1 MDGFSTQTV
10 SGSPVEGRNKPAM
23 GGSGDWVELAL
34 LVSSLR

>member
-10 SGSPVEGRNKPAM
+10 SGSPVEGRNKLAM
-23 GGSGDWVELAL
+23 GLLCDWMELAL